1 MRSTTPFLLAIALS
15 TVIAADSIPG
25 AAAADGGIEAV
36 ARVDQET
43 AVLGEEFHLTVEIRG
58 PQAGRAKPPDL
69 FSLKNFRVLGYPGVQ
84 SRYQSINGRA
94 SFTKSFRYT
103 LMPEQAGLFT
113 IPPLTVQVGNLEVVT
128 RGVEVRVVKGTG
140 QGRPGRNNGSSGQDP
155 RRAEVVRAVA
165 ELDKEKAFLG
175 EQVTLK
181 FLILTPKE
189 IRGLELIEQ
198 PVFPGFWVE
207 EIPKSPDRDVR
218 RVRRNGYSHI
228 EYTVMKRALFPSQT
242 GELVIEPVIFA
253 VTVPRLDSDPFRSFL
268 FESRQ
273 TLHRRTDRRTIRIL
287 PLPTENRP
295 VDFRGAVGQY
305 RLTASVQPHEVKVND
320 AITLRVTVQGKGNLS
335 TLQSPILRTP
345 DEFRR
350 YDPKVDEKWSASDTV
365 LSGRKTWEY
374 LLVPRVP
381 GTHTIPPV
389 RFSYFDPQKREYLTL
404 KGKPLVLQVAKGDS
418 TLFSRQFGAGHGALV
433 AQGRDIHF
441 IKILRGRLRS
451 QIDPLYRHRLIPVA
465 LIFPA
470 IANGI
475 LFVSIRRKRHNETN
489 RHILRKRQAWSR
501 ARRELRTIED
511 QLGTERSQFYS
522 TLSRILNEYLS
533 AKFDLSPSGFTKE
546 KVISLLADAGI
557 TSDLSRQLYDCL
569 EACDEARFT
578 HNSQTPSGKR
588 ELLDRSKQTLSC
600 LEERL

>member
-1 MRSTTPFLLAIALS
+1 MRSTPFFLAAMFLLP
-15 TVIAADSIPG
+15 VIAAEIVPG
-25 AAAADGGIEAV
+25 AYSANGEISAV

-58 PQAGRAKPPDL
+58 ALAAQAKPPDL
-69 FSLKNFRVLGYPGVQ
+69 FSLKDFRVLGYPGVQ
-84 SRYQSINGRA
+84 SRYQFINGRA

-103 LMPEQAGLFT
+103 LMPEQAGQFT
-113 IPPLTVQVGNLEVVT
+113 IPPVTVQVGNLKVVT
-128 RGVEVRVVKGTG
+128 RKVEVRVVKGNG
-140 QGRPGRNNGSSGQDP
+140 PGRPGRNNGSSGRDP
-155 RRAEVVRAVA
+155 RRAEVVRAVT
-165 ELDKEKAFLG
+165 ELDKEEAFLG

-189 IRGLELIEQ
+189 IRGLELIDQ
-198 PVFPGFWVE
+198 PAFPGFWVE
-207 EIPKSPDRDVR
+207 ELPKSPDRDIR
-218 RVRRNGYSHI
+218 RVRRDGDSHI
-228 EYTVMKRALFPSQT
+228 EYTVMKRALFASQT

-253 VTVPRLDSDPFRSFL
+253 VTVPRLNSDSFRSFL

-273 TLHRRTDRRTIRIL
+273 TLHRRTDRRTVRIL

-295 VDFRGAVGQY
+295 EDFRGAVGQY
-305 RLTASVQPHEVKVND
+305 RLTVSAQPHEVEVND
-320 AITLRVTVQGKGNLS
+320 AITLRVTVQGNGNLS
-335 TLQSPILRTP
+335 TLEAPILRTP
-345 DEFRR
+345 DEIRR
-350 YDPKVDEKWSASDTV
+350 YDPQIDEEWSTKDTV

-374 LLVPRVP
+374 VLVPRVP

-404 KGKPLVLQVAKGDS
+404 KGNPLVLQVAKGDS
-418 TLFSRQFGAGHGALV
+418 TLFGRQFGSGHGALV

-441 IKILRGRLRS
+441 IKSLGGRLRR
-451 QIDPLYRHRLIPVA
+451 QMDPLYQNRLIPLA

-475 LFVSIRRKRHNETN
+475 LLVSIRRKRHNEAN
-489 RHILRKRQAWSR
+489 RHLFRKRQAWSR
-501 ARRELRTIED
+501 ARRELRNIED
-511 QLGTERSQFYS
+511 RLGAGRPQFYS

-533 AKFDLSPSGFTKE
+533 AKFDLSPSGFTRE

-557 TSDLSRQLYDCL
+557 TIDLSRQLSDCL

-578 HNSQTPSGKR
+578 GNSQTPSGKR
-588 ELLDRSKQTLSC
+588 ELLDRSKQTLAS